1 MSPKINLA
9 ALVAKHKAM
18 NATEPPPSPSIL
30 SVLAG
35 LAGNHPA
42 PNKEPTGPN
51 NAPDNPRQDHP
62 QAKGPYE
69 TAEDELIAMQ
79 LDAKYGKIAP
89 ATSSD
94 MDVETAEPIEII
106 APDEEDSAI
115 NDFSHRQITDK
126 YGNTITLNEQQW
138 EAVTRVLAGESICLI
153 GAAGTGKTT
162 TMKAVNIALMN
173 DGRLPNMA
181 NHGHKYLPENAPGV
195 SISAFTRRATNNIRR
210 NVSEDLQGNCVTI
223 HKLLEY
229 EPQFYEEYDDAKGKT
244 VNKMVFAPA
253 RNALNPLPNSL
264 RAIEFEESSMIST
277 ALYQEVRNALPHEF
291 QEILLGDIQQLPPV
305 FGQAILGFK
314 MLELPVVELTEVYR
328 QAFDS
333 PIIKLAHRILSG
345 EGIPGK
351 DFKQWHY
358 PGKLTL
364 FPWKK
369 KISADSALL
378 TLAKFFCGFENPDGT
393 YHDGE
398 LQKGKY
404 NPETDAILLPFN
416 KSCGTDELN
425 KHIANKIAKQE
436 GKTVWEVIHG
446 FKKSYFSV
454 GDKVLYDR
462 EDAIITNIYPNPTYA
477 GARAQPESKSLDYW
491 GNRNR
496 KDAPQESNPDG
507 DDDDVDFILAQVS
520 LGGNG
525 DDDER
530 VRACSHCVELQLL
543 DSDRKAIINQ
553 AGQLNNLILGY
564 AITVHKSQGSEW
576 EKVYLCLHQSH
587 ATMLQRELLYT
598 AVTRAKKELFV
609 ICEDDTFEKGV
620 KSQRIKG
627 NTLAEKAEYFKGK
640 IENGELQS

>member
-1 MSPKINLA
+1 MMNPPNPKLNLA
-9 ALVAKHKAM
+9 SLVARHKAQT
-18 NATEPPPSPSIL
+18 AKESPPSPSIL
-30 SVLAG
+30 SVLNS
-35 LAGNHPA
+35 LAKH
-42 PNKEPTGPN
+42 EPTAIDDLPS
-51 NAPDNPRQDHP
+51 PS
-62 QAKGPYE
+62 
-69 TAEDELIAMQ
+69 
-79 LDAKYGKIAP
+79 LDG
-89 ATSSD
+89 TN
-94 MDVETAEPIEII
+94 DVEIVEI
-106 APDEEDSAI
+106 PESPAI
-115 NDFSHRQITDK
+115 NDLSHRQITDK

-138 EAVTRVLAGESICLI
+138 KAVLLAMEGKSFCLI

-173 DGRLPNMA
+173 AGKLPIMA

-210 NVSEDLQGNCVTI
+210 NVSDDLAGNCVTI

-229 EPQFYEEYDDAKGKT
+229 EPQFYEEYDDEKGKM
-244 VNKMVFAPA
+244 VNKMIFAPA
-253 RNALNPLPNSL
+253 RNQLNPLPQAL
-264 RAIEFEESSMIST
+264 KCIEFEESSMIST
-277 ALYQEVRNALPHEF
+277 QLHAEVVAATPWQEV
-291 QEILLGDIQQLPPV
+291 IYIYLGDIQQLPPV

-314 MLELPVVELTEVYR
+314 MLELPVIELTEVYR

-345 EGIPGK
+345 EGIPRK
-351 DFKQWHY
+351 EYQDWHY

-369 KISADSALL
+369 RISADSALL
-378 TLAKFFCGFENPDGT
+378 TLAKFFVGFEDDSGNFHPGQ
-393 YHDGE
+393 
-398 LQKGKY
+398 LQKSLY

-425 KHIANKIAKQE
+425 KHIANRIAKTQE
-436 GKTVWEVIHG
+436 KVVWEVIHG

-462 EDAIITNIYPNPTYA
+462 EDAIITNIYTNPTYA
-477 GARAQPESKSLDYW
+477 GARAQSESKSLDYW
-491 GNRNR
+491 GNKSKKGEVTSARSAVV
-496 KDAPQESNPDG
+496 DE
-507 DDDDVDFILAQVS
+507 DDDVDFILAQVS
-520 LGGNG
+520 LSGGG
-525 DDDER
+525 DDEER
-530 VRACSHCVELQLL
+530 VRACSHVIELQLL
-543 DSDRKAIINQ
+543 DSDREVKLNQ

-576 EKVYLCLHQSH
+576 DKVYLCLHNSH

-609 ICEDDTFEKGV
+609 ICEEDTFEKGV